1 MASLPQYLMGQN
13 QFDTTPLENGLAKF
27 FQRQQ
32 WQQEQANKQRQLDF
46 EAQRVGMDQQRLG
59 FQAER
64 QPYELAG
71 LQLGNE
77 RARLENQGIPLQ
89 QNLTRE
95 QIAAAAQTRMQHE
108 RMNPLAYNSAVESQR
123 HASVIN
129 PLEEQAKRKALED
142 PKSGVFKEGDIPW
155 VTDSQGRRVLD
166 TSINLPP
173 NLSRIPEHVAKSA
186 GFVSR
191 MVDAEE
197 SVRRVMTNVAM
208 RHAQNTKKGFDPTSP
223 QTAVTN
229 MMPEA
234 LANLSVRDPEHQQYR
249 QGAEMWIR
257 AFLRKESGAAIGK
270 DEFARD
276 FVVYFPQP
284 GDSKEVLAQKE
295 RARHEVMT
303 GFYNE
308 GAPLLS
314 KTNPRVAERLNRF
327 APTTEI
333 TPQPQAA
340 PAPQPS
346 PQIAPPQPLQPQ
358 QRAIPNEA
366 IQHLQGSP
374 TPEMMRFFDEKYG
387 PGAAKRALRMQ

>member
-95 QIAAAAQTRMQHE
+95 QIAAASQNRMQHE
-108 RMNPLAYNSAVESQR
+108 RMNPLAYDAAVEANR
-123 HASVIN
+123 FARELHPI
-129 PLEEQAKRKALED
+129 EIEAKRKSLQTDPLMVVPDGANVLNRNTGQYLEQ
-142 PKSGVFKEGDIPW
+142 PAGAGLNKV
-155 VTDSQGRRVLD
+155 
-166 TSINLPP
+166 
-173 NLSRIPEHVAKSA
+173 PEHVAKSA

-191 MVDAEE
+191 MVGAEE
-197 SVRRVMTNVAM
+197 NVRRVMEQVAK
-208 RHAQNTKKGFDPTSP
+208 RHQEKTRGFDPTAP

-229 MMPEA
+229 LMPEA

>member
-1 MASLPQYLMGQN
+1 MGQN
-13 QFDTTPLENGLAKF
+13 QFDTTPLENGLAKY

-32 WQQEQANKQRQLDF
+32 WQQEQANKQRQLEF

-71 LQLGNE
+71 LKLGNE

-95 QIAAAAQTRMQHE
+95 QIAAASQNRMQHE
-108 RMNPLAYNSAVESQR
+108 RMNPLAYNSAVEAQR

-129 PLEEQAKRKALED
+129 PLEEQAKRKALEE
-142 PKSGVFKEGDIPW
+142 PKRGVWKEGDVPW
-155 VTDSQGRRVLD
+155 VADPTAPDGVRPVNVN
-166 TSINLPP
+166 IPP
-173 NLSRIPEHVAKSA
+173 NMSKIPEHVAKSA

-191 MVDAEE
+191 MVGAEE
-197 SVRRVMTNVAM
+197 NVRRVMDQVAK
-208 RHAQNTKKGFDPTSP
+208 RHQEKTRGFDPTAP
-223 QTAVTN
+223 QVAITN
-229 MMPEA
+229 VMPEA

-249 QGAEMWIR
+249 QAAEQWIR

-284 GDSKEVLAQKE
+284 GDKGDVLAQKA
-295 RARHEVMT
+295 RARHDVMM

-314 KTNPRVAERLNRF
+314 KTNPKVAERLNQF

-333 TPQPQAA
+333 TPPKGGPPQAT
-340 PAPQPS
+340 PQV
-346 PQIAPPQPLQPQ
+346 APPQPLQPQ
-358 QRAIPNEA
+358 QRPVPNEA
-366 IQHLQGSP
+366 IQHLQNNA